1 MDFYSTSRTQA
12 MRRGRI
18 SSVALTKENWQAARE
33 QRRID
38 KTGRSESLLM
48 GKIQTLPIAMIFLGE
63 GEQCHF
69 FRVFFKALF
78 LIFPKLFL
86 PLHSPVWPPFYTI
99 AWLQKYL

>member
-38 KTGRSESLLM
+38 KTERSESLRM
-48 GKIQTLPIAMIFLGE
+48 GKIQTLPIAMISLG
-63 GEQCHF
+63 GRRTMSF
-69 FRVFFKALF
+69 F
-78 LIFPKLFL
+78 
-86 PLHSPVWPPFYTI
+86 
-99 AWLQKYL
+99 